1 MMNGYKVALWAV
13 IVLIY
18 IVMFWVVPIYLEA
31 PEIYIIKVLIL
42 HGMLCAALFPV
53 VLISYL
59 AVKAGY

>member
-1 MMNGYKVALWAV
+1 MNGYKTAFWGV

-18 IVMFWVVPIYLEA
+18 IAIFWVTPIYLEA
-31 PEIYIIKVLIL
+31 PEIYILKVLIL
-42 HGMLCAALFPV
+42 HGMLCAALFPI